1 MSEEDF
7 LSIEIME
14 RLLKYLLKINHIK
27 LFHMKKLLFAGAMLL
42 FGLGANA
49 QSAGQ
54 FKIGANVGLPL
65 GDIKDATSFSAGV
78 DAAYLWNIS
87 DKFQAGATAG
97 FQNFFLKKEWKDEGF
112 SDFNYIPV
120 AASGQYSIVP
130 EFFIGAD
137 LGYAITTSGGED
149 GGGFYY
155 LPKVGYQ
162 QSKWEV
168 FAGYRGVS
176 NDANFGAANLGF
188 NFKF

>member
-27 LFHMKKLLFAGAMLL
+27 LFHMKNLLFDGAMLL

-78 DAAYLWNIS
+78 DAA
-87 DKFQAGATAG
+87 
-97 FQNFFLKKEWKDEGF
+97 
-112 SDFNYIPV
+112 
-120 AASGQYSIVP
+120 
-130 EFFIGAD
+130 
-137 LGYAITTSGGED
+137 
-149 GGGFYY
+149 
-155 LPKVGYQ
+155 
-162 QSKWEV
+162 
-168 FAGYRGVS
+168 
-176 NDANFGAANLGF
+176 
-188 NFKF
+188 

>member
-1 MSEEDF
+1 
-7 LSIEIME
+7 
-14 RLLKYLLKINHIK
+14 
-27 LFHMKKLLFAGAMLL
+27 MLL
-42 FGLGANA
+42 FGLGSNA

-65 GDIKDATSFSAGV
+65 GDIKDATSFSAGI

-87 DKFQAGATAG
+87 DKFQASATVG

-137 LGYAITTSGGED
+137 LGYVITASGGED